1 MGSGLSREKHSSLPY
16 SFLSD
21 LLLTLVAL
29 ELDAASLGRGGNAGI
44 FAAVVTTIYSHA
56 YWRVSRDGT
65 VAVAIGVR
73 WLVVGLAPRDTVSR
87 PSRVSFPLP
96 GKAFRI

>member
-29 ELDAASLGRGGNAGI
+29 ELDADSLGRGENAGI
-44 FAAVVTTIYSHA
+44 FAAVVTTIYSHV
-56 YWRVSRDGT
+56 YWRAS
-65 VAVAIGVR
+65 AGV
-73 WLVVGLAPRDTVSR
+73 VPSR
-87 PSRVSFPLP
+87 PQSELGGSFS
-96 GKAFRI
+96 A